1 MCVCVG
7 GCILSSLKTKQEVT
21 RETHCLGTL
30 VGGEFV
36 VEICIKGDEYTQKHT
51 HTDIHTITTKN
62 TTLLYKESQLTIQ
75 MDKTT
80 QSAWRQGRERA
91 AERTSVAKQTES
103 RERLSASQQ
112 CTAITT
118 ERKTQN
124 GDTALPSVFVI
135 NYTDRI

>member
-1 MCVCVG
+1 MKSA
-7 GCILSSLKTKQEVT
+7 I
-21 RETHCLGTL
+21 REKNTHIDT
-30 VGGEFV
+30 
-36 VEICIKGDEYTQKHT
+36 HT
-51 HTDIHTITTKN
+51 HTTTTKN
-62 TTLLYKESQLTIQ
+62 TTLLYKESRLTIQ

-124 GDTALPSVFVI
+124 GDTAQPSVFAI
-135 NYTDRI
+135 NYTDSIYYNPSKYSHSAAKLTKYKQATMTSL